1 VRVTV
6 KDARE
11 VSNVIVETLHPISV
25 VTFGSVAEAGVGEDL
40 DLLVVVDDEST
51 ANGDVHL
58 LAYQCLKKFYK
69 KFAIDPFIIPKSRFN
84 EYYSKGSPF
93 LRCILKEGKL
103 LYMRNAVADWFKQ
116 AEEELNMAV
125 YLLKGEYYKGACFHS
140 QQSIGKSTKAQLLK
154 KGWELEKTHSIERLI
169 AIAEDYKIKIN
180 ISDEDIV
187 FVDNVYKGRYPAET
201 GLLPLGEPSEADAQ
215 KIVNIAHQIFKN
227 SKTAVETTG

>member
-1 VRVTV
+1 MTVTV
-6 KDARE
+6 EDAKE
-11 VSNVIVETLHPISV
+11 VSNAIIDALHPISV
-25 VTFGSVAEAGVGEDL
+25 VTFGSVAETGVGEDL

-51 ANGDVHL
+51 LNGDVHL
-58 LAYQCLKKFYK
+58 LAYQCLKRFYK
-69 KFAIDPFIIPKSRFN
+69 KFAIDPFIIPRSRFH

-93 LRCILKEGKL
+93 LRLILKEGKL

-140 QQSIGKSTKAQLLK
+140 QQSIEKSIKAQLLK

-169 AIAEDYKIKIN
+169 AIAEDYNIKIN

-187 FVDNVYKGRYPAET
+187 FVDNIYKGRYPAEV
-201 GLLPLGEPSEADAQ
+201 GLLPLREPSKADAQ

-227 SKTAVETTG
+227 CQTTLKTTG